1 MGTKDPRVDAYIVR
15 SADFARPILNHLR
28 TIVHAGCPEV
38 EETLKRRSAP
48 PGPRG

>member
-28 TIVHAGCPEV
+28 TIVHAGCPEWR
-38 EETLKRRSAP
+38 KRSRGAP
-48 PGPRG
+48 LLRGPG